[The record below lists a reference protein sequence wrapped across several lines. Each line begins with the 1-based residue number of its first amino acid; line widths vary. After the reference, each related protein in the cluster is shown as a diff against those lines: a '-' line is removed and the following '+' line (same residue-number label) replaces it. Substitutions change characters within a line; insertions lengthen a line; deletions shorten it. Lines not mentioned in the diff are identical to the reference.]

1 MSLRTDRNLTQK
13 KVASQLGVSFQYL
26 SEIEKGNKSPSD
38 QLLHDLAEVYE
49 LGLEGEVDLFRR
61 YSRMP
66 IFTSEEL
73 EDQEATQLAFAELRR
88 LVKAG
93 KITDEQRQELYIEL
107 SRVYRDFITRVLP
120 TKEDRS

>member
-1 MSLRTDRNLTQK
+1 
-13 KVASQLGVSFQYL
+13 L

-61 YSRMP
+61 YGRMP

-73 EDQEATQLAFAELRR
+73 ADQESTL
-88 LVKAG
+88 
-93 KITDEQRQELYIEL
+93 LY
-107 SRVYRDFITRVLP
+107 
-120 TKEDRS
+120 